1 MIGSWLVIRLLKMW
15 AMQAGEKSWY
25 NPLKEARLS
34 NGLFPVGTKLGKV
47 AELVEGT
54 TLLTWQGLIAL
65 AGSNPALS
73 A

>member
-1 MIGSWLVIRLLKMW
+1 MPSSHAKVR
-15 AMQAGEKSWY
+15 SVV
-25 NPLKEARLS
+25 N
-34 NGLFPVGTKLGKV
+34 GKV

-73 A
+73 ALCFSQV

>member
-1 MIGSWLVIRLLKMW
+1 M
-15 AMQAGEKSWY
+15 
-25 NPLKEARLS
+25 PLTHAKVRS
-34 NGLFPVGTKLGKV
+34 VVNGKV

-73 A
+73 ALFLSQIKPSCAFLRVVYPRGVVN

>member
-1 MIGSWLVIRLLKMW
+1 M
-15 AMQAGEKSWY
+15 
-25 NPLKEARLS
+25 PLTHAKVRS
-34 NGLFPVGTKLGKV
+34 VVNGKV

-73 A
+73 ALFLSQIKPSCAFLRVVYPRGS